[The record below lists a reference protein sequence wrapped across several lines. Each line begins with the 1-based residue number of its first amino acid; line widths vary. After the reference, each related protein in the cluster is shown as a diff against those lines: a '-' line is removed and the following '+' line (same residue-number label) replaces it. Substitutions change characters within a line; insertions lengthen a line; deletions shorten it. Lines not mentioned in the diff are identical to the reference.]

1 MPIVRIRTEDES
13 ATLTLKA
20 GGEAHFTHEIETT
33 VSDPEMTSR
42 IITALS
48 MQEVLEI
55 IKSRTSYLH
64 DGFTVALDRVVRLGD
79 FVEVELLVAEE
90 SGVSEAIKA
99 IDDFAS
105 SKLGLGVESI
115 ENERYDVLIE
125 RAKDNARIKQ
135 VALKKTCLQ
144 LT

>member
-1 MPIVRIRTEDES
+1 MTVWK
-13 ATLTLKA
+13 LKGKDDA
-20 GGEAHFTHEIETT
+20 GGAYSPDLTVGEI
-33 VSDPEMTSR
+33 R
-42 IITALS
+42 AG
-48 MQEVLEI
+48 I

-135 VALKKTCLQ
+135 MALKKTCLQ